1 MSSDQGE
8 ELYEE
13 SQPVLVLVTVGTL
26 TLLVPTGVSASVVNV
41 PVVVSLPVILFG
53 PSAGPVVYQSKS
65 QMSVF
70 LTPPTKYSISA
81 V

>member
-13 SQPVLVLVTVGTL
+13 SQPVLVFVTVGTL
-26 TLLVPTGVSASVVNV
+26 TLLVPTGVSARVVNV
-41 PVVVSLPVILFG
+41 PVVVSLPVMLFG
-53 PSAGPVVYQSKS
+53 PSTGPVVYQSKS